1 MKTKE
6 LVSMTAKGFIAALAC
21 VCVLSACS
29 SSDDPDAPAV
39 ENETEDITNLA
50 VVFTPAEDGVV
61 IPGGAVVRAEIVD
74 PDGFKGPEPLESI
87 GTISLKQNTEYQL
100 TFEIVNQLA
109 PEGDQNTCDEI
120 QEESLAHQFYFGFED
135 NIFTAPVGTGNI
147 GDDVQDPKSKVI
159 YNDYDTEGNPL
170 GLHTEWTTG
179 DKHEALTD
187 FHVVLKHK
195 PGEKGAND
203 TTAVGENDIDVTFE
217 LNVVE

>member
-1 MKTKE
+1 MRKKE
-6 LVSMTAKGFIAALAC
+6 LINMTAKGFIAAL
-21 VCVLSACS
+21 VCVFALSACS
-29 SSDDPDAPAV
+29 SSDDPEAPAV

-50 VVFTPAEDGVV
+50 VVFTPANDGVA
-61 IPGGAVVRAEIVD
+61 ISGGAVVRAEIVD

-87 GTISLKQNTEYQL
+87 GTINLKQNTEYQL

-109 PEGDQNTCDEI
+109 PEGEQNTCDEI

-135 NIFTAPVGTGNI
+135 NIFTAPVGTGN
-147 GDDVQDPKSKVI
+147 SH
-159 YNDYDTEGNPL
+159 PL

-179 DKHEALTD
+179 DKHDALTN
-187 FHVVLKHK
+187 FRVILKHK

-203 TTAVGENDIDVTFE
+203 TTAIGENDIDVTFE